1 MTAPRNEGIS
11 HREQVTL
18 FLERP
23 YISGVGPEVKAKIQ
37 AAFVDLAAQKA
48 DELDVMLVL
57 SQDYRDSCGTGFAQT
72 RYDIYISKSK
82 AGKQYL
88 DSLDGEATVT
98 KEGSYKANTFL
109 VRDTGMLLRAC
120 NE

>member
-1 MTAPRNEGIS
+1 MGLEV
-11 HREQVTL
+11 REKV
-18 FLERP
+18 
-23 YISGVGPEVKAKIQ
+23 Q

-57 SQDYRDSCGTGFAQT
+57 SQDYRDACGTGFAQT

-88 DSLDGEATVT
+88 DSLDGEAAVT

-109 VRDTGMLLRAC
+109 VRGVGGLSCAC